1 MDLLYSPLIIGSIL
15 AYIIVV
21 YSSEELIMKLALSV
35 IYIVYILS
43 YRKRKIWI
51 LCLLLAII
59 SPPFI
64 ILLAIFPIL
73 LVMVIMRYRNAYNRW
88 LKRIYGLN
96 FARIYFKY
104 LFIVMGYFLFF
115 TVFLSMLS
123 PLVSSN
129 YTGNYDKYI
138 NIGLIGYLC
147 AIISVSVL
155 FLLVFLSIDLVRIT
169 LQIHKGNDGLLKV
182 ILSFVS
188 VILVF
193 MLLPDFLFATIY
205 SFSLNIIFNSSYEI
219 IDMFYYSFILH
230 YLIPMNSHYLSIQS
244 VIQQNYM
251 LGLLNG
257 IHTIMI
263 KVIDNIVITSIVL
276 ALFTNNL
283 LKRVDEPN

>member
-1 MDLLYSPLIIGSIL
+1 
-15 AYIIVV
+15 
-21 YSSEELIMKLALSV
+21 MKLALSV